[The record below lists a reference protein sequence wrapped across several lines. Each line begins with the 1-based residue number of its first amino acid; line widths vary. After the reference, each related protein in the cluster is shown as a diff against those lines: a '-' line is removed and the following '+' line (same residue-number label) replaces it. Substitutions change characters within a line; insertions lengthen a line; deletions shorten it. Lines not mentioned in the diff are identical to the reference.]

1 MSPKFVPLLALTSR
15 TPISRAFPVVLCCVL
30 VPHCTRAIRTC
41 SYGYRVRYLDLV
53 ILQALRNPTDTA
65 LSVMFVGLFVLAAL
79 LGRGVVAQRPSNA
92 SLCDYYA
99 INLYGANTTDT
110 QFQLIQSILALAFAG
125 AGGTG
130 LSNVSSDLT
139 GIFNPGTVVDP
150 SGVKIGVDLQP
161 WFNGSID
168 STNLNNQPVA
178 INWFDAGGKAP
189 LTAFL
194 SKQTANIVMP
204 NSTNE

>member
-1 MSPKFVPLLALTSR
+1 
-15 TPISRAFPVVLCCVL
+15 
-30 VPHCTRAIRTC
+30 
-41 SYGYRVRYLDLV
+41 
-53 ILQALRNPTDTA
+53 
-65 LSVMFVGLFVLAAL
+65 MFVSVFVLAAL
-79 LGRGVVAQRPSNA
+79 LGRGVLAQRPSNA

-99 INLYGANTTDT
+99 ISLYGSNTTAT
-110 QFQLIQSILALAFAG
+110 QFQLVQSILALAFAG
-125 AGGTG
+125 AGGSG
-130 LSNVSSDLT
+130 LTNVSSDLT
-139 GIFNPGTVVDP
+139 GIFNPGTVVNP

-178 INWFDAGGKAP
+178 INWFDAGGKTP

-194 SKQTANIVMP
+194 SGQTPNIVMP